1 MVNSFKFLKIL
12 KIQLKPMKRQLLN
25 MLFTVFVTAFLVI
38 PTMAQDRQLTG
49 KVTDENGSGLPG
61 ANILIKGSTRG
72 TNTDAEGS
80 FSLSMPGSGVI
91 IISSVGYTSKE
102 INITESVSNIAISL
116 DPDVRNLGEVVV
128 TALGISKDQKT
139 LSYATQVINTD
150 NFAKARELN
159 VANSLS
165 GRVAGLDI
173 VRSSSGVGGSS
184 RVVLRGDR
192 SITGNN
198 QALIVVDGVP
208 IDNSNFSPG
217 NANGGRDASDGL
229 SSINPDDI
237 ESINVLRG
245 ASATALYGSRAA
257 NGALLITTKKGAVR
271 KGIGVNINSTF
282 QMERAIELQNFQNVY
297 GQGVEGKVAPG
308 SEFSW
313 GPKMDGQQVAAWGPD
328 PENVGK
334 TYAYS
339 PQPNSYKDFYSTGTS
354 LANSVSL
361 TAGNEKVQ
369 TYFSYT
375 NTSAKGIV
383 SNNKLSR
390 HNFNFRVSS
399 QITSKLSFDG
409 KVTYL
414 SEKIDNRQQT
424 GEAYANLQRH
434 ILRLPR
440 SIALDQAKDFEY
452 VDPKTG
458 KTLQNYWNPGSNGG
472 QNPYWIKNRVTALD
486 NRDRIYGFTS
496 LNYKVTPWLTV
507 MGRAGYDKYVDKF
520 EGKWYTNTYTI
531 ADFGDYQTNFRDNSE
546 LNLDLF
552 GLISKQFGENFKLEG
567 TIGGNILQRDFVNHQ
582 TLNNG
587 LNRDNLFVT
596 TNARNSVTNRTV
608 TQTRKQ
614 GVFASADFI
623 WKDALTLSAS
633 ARNDW
638 SSTLP
643 KANQSYFFPSV
654 GAAAVLS
661 SLFNLPQA
669 ISFAKLRGSYA
680 LTGNDASPY
689 LLTQTY
695 SYIAGGTTGYIVRDN
710 VKPFPDLKPELTTAK
725 EIGLEAKFLQNRIG
739 FDLTLYVSNSKNQ
752 LFPVA
757 LTTASGWS
765 SEYINAGN
773 VQNKGVEVT
782 FNITP
787 VKTADF
793 SWSLDLNY
801 ARNVNN
807 LVKLSDRLTTLPLTN
822 DFMNFVRAEEG
833 KPLSQIYSRGFQ
845 RDDQGRVKV
854 DTTGLPLVTSGTTVR
869 LGTARPK
876 WTGGITNRFTY
887 KGFNLSFL
895 ISGRVGGVVSS
906 FTNAVIYADGVT
918 EETLAGRD
926 GMVVDGVMAD
936 GSANTKSIKAET
948 YWKFVGGRNT
958 PIGEA
963 FTYSASNIRLR
974 EATLG
979 YSLPQKML
987 GKSPFQSVSLS
998 IVGRNLFFLM
1008 NKAKGFDPELVA
1020 GSANTTVGLES
1031 FSMPSTRSLGLNLNL
1046 AF

>member
-1 MVNSFKFLKIL
+1 
-12 KIQLKPMKRQLLN
+12 MKRGLQCLL
-25 MLFTVFVTAFLVI
+25 LTLLVTALFNSVS
-38 PTMAQDRQLTG
+38 MAQDRQLTG
-49 KVTDENGSGLPG
+49 KVNDENGAGIPG
-61 ANILIKGSTRG
+61 ANILIKGTTRG
-72 TNTDAEGS
+72 TNTDAEGT
-80 FSLSMPGSGVI
+80 FTITMGATGTL
-91 IISSVGYTSKE
+91 IISSVGYSSKE
-102 INITESVSNIAISL
+102 VEVTSAVSNVNVNL
-116 DPDVRNLGEVVV
+116 EPDVRNLGEVVV
-128 TALGISKDQKT
+128 TALGISKEQKT
-139 LSYATQVINTD
+139 LSYATQMINTD
-150 NFAKARELN
+150 NFSKARELN

-271 KGIGVNINSTF
+271 KGVGVNISSTF
-282 QMERAIELQNFQNVY
+282 QMEQAMELQKFQNVY
-297 GQGVEGKVAPG
+297 GQGVEGKFQPN

-328 PENVGK
+328 PDNKGK

-375 NTSAKGIV
+375 NTSAKGVV
-383 SNNKLSR
+383 SNNKLNR
-390 HNFNFRVSS
+390 NNFNLRLSS

-414 SEKIDNRQQT
+414 SEKIENRQQT
-424 GEAYANLQRH
+424 GEAFANLQRH

-440 SIALDQAKDFEY
+440 SISLDQAKDFEY
-452 VDPKTG
+452 VDPATG

-472 QNPYWIKNRVTALD
+472 QNPYWIKNRVLALD

-496 LNYKVTPWLTV
+496 LNYKATPWLTV
-507 MGRAGYDKYVDKF
+507 MGRAGYDKYIDKF

-531 ADFGDYQTNFRDNSE
+531 ADFGDYQTNWRDNSE

-552 GLISKQFGENFKLEG
+552 ALVSKQFSENFKLDA
-567 TIGGNILQRDFVNHQ
+567 TVGGNILQRDYVNHQ

-614 GVFASADFI
+614 GVFASADLI
-623 WKDALTLSAS
+623 WRDALTLSAS

-643 KANQSYFFPSV
+643 TENQSYFFPSV

-669 ISFAKLRGSYA
+669 ISFAKIRGSYA

-689 LLTQTY
+689 LLAQTY
-695 SYIAGGTTGYIVRDN
+695 SYVAGGNTGYIVRDN
-710 VKPFPDLKPELTTAK
+710 IKPFPSLKPELTTAR

-739 FDLTLYVSNSKNQ
+739 FDVTLYSSNSKNQ
-752 LFPVA
+752 LFQVP
-757 LTTASGWS
+757 LSRASGWS
-765 SEYINAGN
+765 FEYINAGDVKN
-773 VQNKGVEVT
+773 SGIEVT
-782 FNITP
+782 FNVAPI
-787 VKTADF
+787 KTESF
-793 SWSLDLNY
+793 SWNLDLNY
-801 ARNVNN
+801 ARNVNEV
-807 LVKLSDRLTTLPLTN
+807 VKLSDRVATLPLAS

-833 KPLSQIYSRGFQ
+833 KALGQIYSRGFQ
-845 RDDQGRVKV
+845 RDDQGRIKV
-854 DTTGLPLVTSGTTVR
+854 GANGIPLVTASTTVP
-869 LGTARPK
+869 LGTSRPS
-876 WTGGITNRFTY
+876 WTGGVTNRFSY

-895 ISGRVGGVVSS
+895 ISGRIGGVVTS

-918 EETLAGRD
+918 EETLSGRD
-926 GMVVDGVMAD
+926 GMVVEGVQTD
-936 GSANTKSIKAET
+936 GSANTVSTTAEA

-979 YSLPQKML
+979 YSIPASVLA
-987 GKSPFQSVSLS
+987 KSPFQGASLS

-1031 FSMPSTRSLGLNLNL
+1031 FSMPSTRSLGVSLNLT
-1046 AF
+1046 F

>member
-1 MVNSFKFLKIL
+1 
-12 KIQLKPMKRQLLN
+12 MKRGLQCLL
-25 MLFTVFVTAFLVI
+25 LTLLVTALFNSVS
-38 PTMAQDRQLTG
+38 MAQDRQLTG
-49 KVTDENGSGLPG
+49 KVNDENGAGIPG
-61 ANILIKGSTRG
+61 ANILIKGTTRG
-72 TNTDAEGS
+72 TNTDAEGT
-80 FSLSMPGSGVI
+80 FTITMGATGTL
-91 IISSVGYTSKE
+91 IISSVGYSSKE
-102 INITESVSNIAISL
+102 VEVTSAVSNVNVNL
-116 DPDVRNLGEVVV
+116 EPDVRNLGEVVV
-128 TALGISKDQKT
+128 TALGISKEQKT
-139 LSYATQVINTD
+139 LSYATQMINTD
-150 NFAKARELN
+150 NFSKARELN

-271 KGIGVNINSTF
+271 KGVGVNISSTF
-282 QMERAIELQNFQNVY
+282 QMEQAMELQKFQNVY
-297 GQGVEGKVAPG
+297 GQGVEGKFQPN

-328 PENVGK
+328 PDNKGK

-339 PQPNSYKDFYSTGTS
+339 PQPNSYRDFYSTGTS

-375 NTSAKGIV
+375 NTSAKGVV
-383 SNNKLSR
+383 SNNKLNR
-390 HNFNFRVSS
+390 NNFNLRLSS

-414 SEKIDNRQQT
+414 SEKIENRQQT
-424 GEAYANLQRH
+424 GEAFANLQRH

-440 SIALDQAKDFEY
+440 SISLDQAKDFEY
-452 VDPKTG
+452 VDPATG

-472 QNPYWIKNRVTALD
+472 QNPYWIKNRVLALD

-496 LNYKVTPWLTV
+496 LNYKATPWLTV
-507 MGRAGYDKYVDKF
+507 MGRAGYDKYIDKF

-531 ADFGDYQTNFRDNSE
+531 ADFGDYQTNWRDNSE

-552 GLISKQFGENFKLEG
+552 ALVSKQFSENFKLDA
-567 TIGGNILQRDFVNHQ
+567 TVGGNILQRDYVNHQ

-614 GVFASADFI
+614 GVFASADLI
-623 WKDALTLSAS
+623 WRDALTLSAS

-643 KANQSYFFPSV
+643 TENQSYFFPSV

-669 ISFAKLRGSYA
+669 ISFAKIRGSYA

-689 LLTQTY
+689 LLAQTY
-695 SYIAGGTTGYIVRDN
+695 SYVAGGNTGYIVRDN
-710 VKPFPDLKPELTTAK
+710 IKPFPSLKPELTTAR

-739 FDLTLYVSNSKNQ
+739 FDVTLYSSNSKNQ
-752 LFPVA
+752 LFQVP
-757 LTTASGWS
+757 LSRASGWS
-765 SEYINAGN
+765 FEYINAGDVKN
-773 VQNKGVEVT
+773 SGIEVT
-782 FNITP
+782 FNVAPI
-787 VKTADF
+787 KTESF
-793 SWSLDLNY
+793 SWNLDLNY
-801 ARNVNN
+801 ARNVNEV
-807 LVKLSDRLTTLPLTN
+807 VKLSDRVATLPLAS

-833 KPLSQIYSRGFQ
+833 KALGQIYSRGFQ
-845 RDDQGRVKV
+845 RDDQGRIKV
-854 DTTGLPLVTSGTTVR
+854 GANGIPLVTASTTVP
-869 LGTARPK
+869 LGTSRPS
-876 WTGGITNRFTY
+876 WTGGVTNRFSY

-895 ISGRVGGVVSS
+895 ISGRIGGVVTS

-926 GMVVDGVMAD
+926 GMVVEGVQTD
-936 GSANTKSIKAET
+936 GSANTVSTTAEA

-979 YSLPQKML
+979 YSIPASVLA
-987 GKSPFQSVSLS
+987 KSPFQGASLS

-1031 FSMPSTRSLGLNLNL
+1031 FSMPSTRSLGVSLNLT
-1046 AF
+1046 F

>member
-1 MVNSFKFLKIL
+1 MSKALQFVLLTFLSVVL
-12 KIQLKPMKRQLLN
+12 FLN
-25 MLFTVFVTAFLVI
+25 TSY
-38 PTMAQDRQLTG
+38 AQDRQVTG
-49 KVTDENGSGLPG
+49 KVNDENGAGLPG
-61 ANILIKGSTRG
+61 ANVLVKGTTRG
-72 TNTDAEGS
+72 TNTDAEGN
-80 FSLSMPGSGVI
+80 FSLNISGAATL

-102 INITESVSNIAISL
+102 VAVSANMTNVTVSMDA
-116 DPDVRNLGEVVV
+116 DVRNLGEVVV
-128 TALGISKDQKT
+128 TALGISKEQKT
-139 LSYATQVINTD
+139 LSYATQMINTD
-150 NFAKARELN
+150 NFSKARELN

-173 VRSSSGVGGSS
+173 VRSSSGVGGST

-208 IDNSNFSPG
+208 IDNSNFSPADNSNFTPG
-217 NANGGRDASDGL
+217 NANGGRDVSDGI

-271 KGIGVNINSTF
+271 KGIGVSVNSTF
-282 QMERAIELQNFQNVY
+282 QMERAMELQDFQNVY
-297 GQGVEGKVAPG
+297 GQGVEGKAAAG

-313 GPKMDGQQVAAWGPD
+313 GAKMEGQQVPAWGPD
-328 PENVGK
+328 PDNKGK

-354 LANSVSL
+354 IANSVAL

-375 NTSAKGIV
+375 NTAAKGIV

-390 HNFNFRVSS
+390 HNFNFRLSS

-414 SEKIDNRQQT
+414 SEKIENRQQT
-424 GEAYANLQRH
+424 GEAFANLQRH

-440 SIALDQAKDFEY
+440 SISLEQAKDFEY

-472 QNPYWIKNRVTALD
+472 QNPYWIKNRVLALD
-486 NRDRIYGFTS
+486 NRDRVYGFTS
-496 LNYKVTPWLTV
+496 LNYKITPWFTL
-507 MGRAGYDKYVDKF
+507 MGRAGYDKYIDKF

-531 ADFGDYQTNFRDNSE
+531 ADFGDYQTNWRDNSE

-552 GLISKQFGENFKLEG
+552 GLVSKQFSEDFKLDA
-567 TIGGNILQRDFVNHQ
+567 TIGGNILKRDYVNHQ

-596 TNARNSVTNRTV
+596 TNARNSVTNRSV
-608 TQTRKQ
+608 AQTRKQ
-614 GVFASADFI
+614 GVFASADLI
-623 WKDALTLSAS
+623 WKDALTISAS

-643 KANQSYFFPSV
+643 TANQSYFFPSV
-654 GAAAVLS
+654 GAAAVLT
-661 SLFNLPQA
+661 SLFELPQA
-669 ISFAKLRGSYA
+669 ISFAKIRGSYA
-680 LTGNDASPY
+680 LTGNDAAPY

-695 SYIAGGTTGYIVRDN
+695 SYIAGGNTGYIVRDN
-710 VKPFPDLKPELTTAK
+710 VKPFPGLKPELTTAR
-725 EIGLEAKFLQNRIG
+725 EIGLEAKFLQSRIG
-739 FDLTLYVSNSKNQ
+739 FDLTLYNSNSKNQ
-752 LFPVA
+752 LFKVA
-757 LTTASGWS
+757 LSPASGWS

-782 FNITP
+782 FNVVPIRNG
-787 VKTADF
+787 DF
-793 SWSLDLNY
+793 SWNIDLNY
-801 ARNVNN
+801 ARNINKVI
-807 LVKLSDRLTTLPLTN
+807 KLSDRLSILPLTN
-822 DFMNFVRAEEG
+822 DFMNFMQAEEG
-833 KPLSQIYSRGFQ
+833 KALGQIYSRGFQ
-845 RDDQGRVKV
+845 RDEQGRIKV
-854 DTTGLPLVTSGTTVR
+854 SDKGVPLVTPGTTVS

-876 WTGGITNRFTY
+876 WTGGITNRFSY

-895 ISGRVGGVVSS
+895 VSGRIGGIVTS

-918 EETLAGRD
+918 KETLAGRD
-926 GMVVDGVMAD
+926 GMVVDGVQAD
-936 GSANTKSIKAET
+936 GSKNTVSTTAEI
-948 YWKFVGGRNT
+948 YWKAVGGRNA

-963 FTYSASNIRLR
+963 FAYSASNIRLR

-979 YSLPQKML
+979 FSLPQKIL
-987 GKSPFQSVSLS
+987 GKSPFQSASLFV
-998 IVGRNLFFLM
+998 VGRNLFFLM

-1046 AF
+1046 TF

>member
-1 MVNSFKFLKIL
+1 MQV
-12 KIQLKPMKRQLLN
+12 
-25 MLFTVFVTAFLVI
+25 AFLI
-38 PTMAQDRQLTG
+38 STSFAQDRQVTG
-49 KVTDENGSGLPG
+49 KVNDENGAGLPG
-61 ANILIKGSTRG
+61 ANVLLKGTTRG
-72 TNTDAEGS
+72 TNTDTDGN
-80 FSLSMPGSGVI
+80 FSIGINGSGVL
-91 IISSVGYTSKE
+91 IISSVGYQPKE
-102 INITESVSNIAISL
+102 VEVSSSMSNITVNL
-116 DPDVRNLGEVVV
+116 DADVRNLGEVVV
-128 TALGISKDQKT
+128 TALGISKEQKT
-139 LSYATQVINTD
+139 LSYATQMINTD
-150 NFAKARELN
+150 NFSKARELN

-184 RVVLRGDR
+184 RIVLRGDR

-208 IDNSNFSPG
+208 IDNTNFSPG

-282 QMERAIELQNFQNVY
+282 QMERAMELQNFQNVY
-297 GQGVEGKVAPG
+297 GQGVGGEAKPG

-313 GPKMDGQQVAAWGPD
+313 GAKMDGQQIPAWGPD
-328 PENVGK
+328 PANVGK

-339 PQPNSYKDFYSTGTS
+339 PQPDSYKDFYSTGTS

-361 TAGNEKVQ
+361 TAGSEKVQ

-375 NTSAKGIV
+375 NTSAKGVV

-390 HNFNFRVSS
+390 HNFNLRLSS
-399 QITSKLSFDG
+399 QINSKLSFDG

-414 SEKIDNRQQT
+414 SEKIENRQQT
-424 GEAYANLQRH
+424 GEAFANLQRH

-440 SIALDQAKDFEY
+440 SISLDQAKNFEY

-472 QNPYWIKNRVTALD
+472 QNPYWIKNRVLALD

-496 LNYKVTPWLTV
+496 INYKVTPWFTL
-507 MGRAGYDKYVDKF
+507 MGRAGYDKYIDKF

-531 ADFGDYQTNFRDNSE
+531 ADFGDYQTNWRDNSE

-552 GLISKQFGENFKLEG
+552 GLISKQFGADFKLEG
-567 TIGGNILQRDFVNHQ
+567 TLGGNILKRDYVNHQ

-614 GVFASADFI
+614 GVFASADLI
-623 WKDALTLSAS
+623 WKDALTISAS

-661 SLFNLPQA
+661 SLFELPQA
-669 ISFAKLRGSYA
+669 VSFAKLRASYA
-680 LTGNDASPY
+680 LTGNDAAPY
-689 LLTQTY
+689 LLAQTY
-695 SYIAGGTTGYIVRDN
+695 SYIAGGTSGYIVRDN
-710 VKPFPDLKPELTTAK
+710 IKPFPSLKPELTTAK

-739 FDLTLYVSNSKNQ
+739 FDLGFYVSNSKNQ
-752 LFPVA
+752 LFSVP
-757 LTTASGWS
+757 LSTASGWS
-765 SEYINAGN
+765 SEYINAGD
-773 VQNKGVEVT
+773 VQNKGIELT

-787 VKTADF
+787 VKTSEF
-793 SWSLDLNY
+793 LWSIDLNY
-801 ARNVNN
+801 ARNVNK
-807 LVKLSDRLTTLPLTN
+807 LIKLSDRLSTLPLSS
-822 DFMNFVRAEEG
+822 DFMNFTRAEEG
-833 KPLSQIYSRGFQ
+833 KALGQIYSRGFQ
-845 RDDQGRVKV
+845 RDEQGRVKV
-854 DTTGLPLVTSGTTVR
+854 DTTGLPFVTSGTTVA
-869 LGTARPK
+869 LGTSRPK
-876 WTGGITNRFTY
+876 WTGGISNRFAY

-895 ISGRVGGVVSS
+895 ISGRIGGVATS

-926 GMVVDGVMAD
+926 GMVVEGVTKD

-948 YWKFVGGRNT
+948 YWKAIGGRNT

-979 YSLPQKML
+979 YSLPQKIV
-987 GKSPFQSVSLS
+987 GRSPFQSVSLS

>member
-1 MVNSFKFLKIL
+1 
-12 KIQLKPMKRQLLN
+12 
-25 MLFTVFVTAFLVI
+25 
-38 PTMAQDRQLTG
+38 MAQDRQLTG
-49 KVTDENGSGLPG
+49 KVNDENGTGIPG

-80 FSLSMPGSGVI
+80 FTITMGSTGTL

-102 INITESVSNIAISL
+102 VDVTASTSNVSVAL
-116 DPDVRNLGEVVV
+116 EPDVRNLGEVVV
-128 TALGISKDQKT
+128 TALGISKEQKT
-139 LSYATQVINTD
+139 LSYATQMINTD
-150 NFAKARELN
+150 NFSKARELN

-208 IDNSNFSPG
+208 IDNSNFSPA

-271 KGIGVNINSTF
+271 KGVGVNISSTF
-282 QMERAIELQNFQNVY
+282 QMEQAMELQKFQNVY
-297 GQGVEGKVAPG
+297 GQGVEGKFQPN

-328 PENVGK
+328 PDNKGK

-339 PQPNSYKDFYSTGTS
+339 PQPDSYKDFYSTGTS

-375 NTSAKGIV
+375 NTSAKGVV

-390 HNFNFRVSS
+390 NNFNLRLSS

-414 SEKIDNRQQT
+414 SEKIENRQQT
-424 GEAYANLQRH
+424 GEAFANLQRH

-452 VDPKTG
+452 VDPATG

-472 QNPYWIKNRVTALD
+472 QNPYWIKNRVLALD

-496 LNYKVTPWLTV
+496 LNYKATPWLTV
-507 MGRAGYDKYVDKF
+507 MGRAGYDKYIDKF

-531 ADFGDYQTNFRDNSE
+531 ADFGDYQTNWRDNSE

-552 GLISKQFGENFKLEG
+552 ALVSKQFGENFKLDA
-567 TIGGNILQRDFVNHQ
+567 TVGGNILQRDYVNHQ

-614 GVFASADFI
+614 GVFASADLI
-623 WKDALTLSAS
+623 WRDALTVSAS

-643 KANQSYFFPSV
+643 TANQSYFFPSV

-661 SLFNLPQA
+661 SLFQLPQA
-669 ISFAKLRGSYA
+669 ISFAKIRGSYA

-689 LLTQTY
+689 LLAQTY
-695 SYIAGGTTGYIVRDN
+695 SYVAGGNTGFIVRDN
-710 VKPFPDLKPELTTAK
+710 IKPFPDLKPELTTAR

-739 FDLTLYVSNSKNQ
+739 FDLTLYSSNSKNQ
-752 LFPVA
+752 LFQVP
-757 LTTASGWS
+757 LSRASGWS
-765 SEYINAGN
+765 FEYINAGN
-773 VQNKGVEVT
+773 VKNSGIELT
-782 FNITP
+782 FNIAP
-787 VKTADF
+787 VKTENF
-793 SWSLDLNY
+793 SWNLDLNY
-801 ARNVNN
+801 ARNVNKV
-807 LVKLSDRLTTLPLTN
+807 VKLSDRVATLPLAS

-833 KPLSQIYSRGFQ
+833 KALGQIYSRGYQ
-845 RDDQGRVKV
+845 RDDQGRIKV
-854 DTTGLPLVTSGTTVR
+854 GKNGIPLVTASTTVP
-869 LGTARPK
+869 LGTSRPS
-876 WTGGITNRFTY
+876 WTGGVTNRFSY

-895 ISGRVGGVVSS
+895 ISGRIGGVVTS

-926 GMVVDGVMAD
+926 GMVVEGVQTD
-936 GSANTKSIKAET
+936 GSASTVSTTAEA

-979 YSLPQKML
+979 YSIPAGVLA
-987 GKSPFQSVSLS
+987 KSPFQGASLS
-998 IVGRNLFFLM
+998 LVGRNLFFLM

-1031 FSMPSTRSLGLNLNL
+1031 FSMPSTRSLGVSLNLT
-1046 AF
+1046 F

>member
-1 MVNSFKFLKIL
+1 MRRTLRV
-12 KIQLKPMKRQLLN
+12 MLLTL
-25 MLFTVFVTAFLVI
+25 MQVVFFIYTSE
-38 PTMAQDRQLTG
+38 AQDRQVTG
-49 KVTDENGSGLPG
+49 KVNDENGAGLPG
-61 ANILIKGSTRG
+61 ANILIKGTTRG
-72 TNTDAEGS
+72 TNTDTEGN
-80 FSLSMPGSGVI
+80 FSLSIDGSGILIV
-91 IISSVGYTSKE
+91 SSVGYSSKE
-102 INITESVSNIAISL
+102 ISVTPSVSNLTISL
-116 DPDVRNLGEVVV
+116 DPDIRNLGEVVV
-128 TALGISKDQKT
+128 TALGISKEQKT
-139 LSYATQVINTD
+139 LSYATQVINTE
-150 NFAKARELN
+150 NFSKARELN

-208 IDNSNFSPG
+208 IDNSNFSPTNG
-217 NANGGRDASDGL
+217 NGGRDASDGL

-257 NGALLITTKKGAVR
+257 NGALLITTKKGTVR

-282 QMERAIELQNFQNVY
+282 QAENAMQLQNFQNVY
-297 GQGVEGKVAPG
+297 GQGVEGKFFPN

-328 PENVGK
+328 PETQGK
-334 TYAYS
+334 TFAYS
-339 PQPNSYKDFYSTGTS
+339 PNPNSYKDFYSTGTS
-354 LANSVSL
+354 FANSLSL

-375 NTSAKGIV
+375 NTNAKGIV

-390 HNFNFRVSS
+390 HNFNLRLSS
-399 QITSKLSFDG
+399 QINSKLSFDG
-409 KVTYL
+409 KITYL

-424 GEAYANLQRH
+424 GESFANLQRH

-440 SIALDQAKDFEY
+440 SISLEQAQNYDY
-452 VDPKTG
+452 VDPSTG
-458 KTLQNYWNPGSNGG
+458 QLKQNYWNPGSNGG
-472 QNPYWIKNRVTALD
+472 QNPYWIKNRVLAID

-496 LNYKVTPWLTV
+496 LNYKLTPWFTL
-507 MGRAGYDKYVDKF
+507 MGRAGYDKYIDKF

-531 ADFGDYQTNFRDNSE
+531 ADFGDYQTNWRDNSE

-552 GLISKQFGENFKLEG
+552 GLVSKQFSEDFKLEA
-567 TIGGNILQRDFVNHQ
+567 TIGGNILQRDYVNHQ
-582 TLNNG
+582 TLNNQ
-587 LNRDNLFVT
+587 LNRENLFVT
-596 TNARNSVTNRTV
+596 TNARNSVTNRTI

-623 WKDALTLSAS
+623 WKDALTVSAS

-643 KANQSYFFPSV
+643 KENQSYFFPSV

-661 SLFNLPQA
+661 SLFQLPAA
-669 ISFAKLRGSYA
+669 ISFAKVRGSYA
-680 LTGNDASPY
+680 LTGNDARPY
-689 LLTQTY
+689 LLAQTY
-695 SYIAGGTTGYIVRDN
+695 SYVAGGANGYIIRDN
-710 VKPFPDLKPELTTAK
+710 IKPFPDLKPEITTAQ
-725 EIGLEAKFLQNRIG
+725 EVGLELKLFKNRIG
-739 FDLTLYVSNSKNQ
+739 LDLSLYKSNSKNQ
-752 LFPVA
+752 LFELA
-757 LTTASGWS
+757 LPPASGWTTQ
-765 SEYINAGN
+765 YINAGN
-773 VQNKGVEVT
+773 VQNKGIELT
-782 FNITP
+782 MSLAP
-787 VKTADF
+787 VKLNNFT
-793 SWSLDLNY
+793 WNIDLNY
-801 ARNVNN
+801 ARNVNK
-807 LVKLSDRLTTLPLTN
+807 VIKLSDELKILPLTS
-822 DFMNFVRAEEG
+822 DFMNFMRAEEG
-833 KPLSQIYSRGFQ
+833 EPLGQIYSRGFA
-845 RDDQGRVKV
+845 RDNQGRVIV
-854 DTTGLPLVTSGTTVR
+854 NPTGLPKVSDGTTVP
-869 LGTARPK
+869 LGTSRPD
-876 WTGGITNRFTY
+876 WTGGVTNRFSY

-895 ISGRVGGVVSS
+895 ISGRIGGVVTS

-926 GMVVDGVMAD
+926 GMVVEGVQAD
-936 GSANTKSIKAET
+936 GSANTVSITSEA

-979 YSLPQKML
+979 YSLPQSVI
-987 GKSPFQSVSLS
+987 GKSPFQAVSLS
-998 IVGRNLFFLM
+998 LVGRNLFFLM

-1031 FSMPSTRSLGLNLNL
+1031 FSMPPTRTIGVSLNLS
-1046 AF
+1046 F

>member
-1 MVNSFKFLKIL
+1 MRRTLRV
-12 KIQLKPMKRQLLN
+12 MLLTL
-25 MLFTVFVTAFLVI
+25 MQVAFL
-38 PTMAQDRQLTG
+38 TYTSQAQDRQITG
-49 KVTDENGSGLPG
+49 RVADENGAGLPG
-61 ANILIKGSTRG
+61 ANILIKGTTRG
-72 TNTDAEGS
+72 TNTDAEGN
-80 FSLSMPGSGVI
+80 FSMSINGSGVLI
-91 IISSVGYTSKE
+91 VSSVGYSPKE
-102 INITESVSNIAISL
+102 VSVTAAVSNLTISL

-128 TALGISKDQKT
+128 TALGISKEQKT
-139 LSYATQVINTD
+139 LSYATQMINTD
-150 NFAKARELN
+150 NFSKARELN

-217 NANGGRDASDGL
+217 SANGGRDASDGL

-257 NGALLITTKKGAVR
+257 NGALLITTRKGTVR
-271 KGIGVNINSTF
+271 KGIGVNISSTF
-282 QMERAIELQNFQNVY
+282 QAENAMELQNFQNVY
-297 GQGVEGKVAPG
+297 GQGVEGKFFPN

-328 PENVGK
+328 PETVGK
-334 TYAYS
+334 TFAYS
-339 PQPNSYKDFYSTGTS
+339 PNPNSYKDFYSTGTS
-354 LANSVSL
+354 FANSISL

-375 NTSAKGIV
+375 NTNAKGIV
-383 SNNKLSR
+383 SNNKLGR
-390 HNFNFRVSS
+390 HNFNLRLSS
-399 QITSKLSFDG
+399 QLNSKLSFDG
-409 KVTYL
+409 KITYL
-414 SEKIDNRQQT
+414 SEKIENRQQT
-424 GEAYANLQRH
+424 GEAFANLQRH

-440 SIALDQAKDFEY
+440 SISLEQAQNYDY
-452 VDPKTG
+452 VDPSTG
-458 KTLQNYWNPGSNGG
+458 QLKQNYWNPGSNGG
-472 QNPYWIKNRVTALD
+472 QNPYWIKNRVLALD

-496 LNYKVTPWLTV
+496 LNYKVTPWFTL
-507 MGRAGYDKYVDKF
+507 MGRAGYDKYIDKF

-531 ADFGDYQTNFRDNSE
+531 ADFGDYQTNWRDNAE

-552 GLISKQFGENFKLEG
+552 GLVSKQFGENFKLEA
-567 TIGGNILQRDFVNHQ
+567 TIGGNILQRDYVNHQ
-582 TLNNG
+582 TLNNQ
-587 LNRDNLFVT
+587 LNRENLFVT
-596 TNARNSVTNRTV
+596 TNARNSVTNRTI

-623 WKDALTLSAS
+623 WKDALTISAS

-643 KANQSYFFPSV
+643 KENQSYFFPSV

-661 SLFNLPQA
+661 SLFQLPEV
-669 ISFAKLRGSYA
+669 ISFAKVRGSYA
-680 LTGNDASPY
+680 LTGNDARPY

-695 SYIAGGTTGYIVRDN
+695 SYVAGGANGYIIRDN
-710 VKPFPDLKPELTTAK
+710 IKPFPDLKPEITTAQ
-725 EIGLEAKFLQNRIG
+725 EIGLELKLLKNRIG
-739 FDLTLYVSNSKNQ
+739 FDLSLYKSNSKNQ
-752 LFPVA
+752 LFELA
-757 LTTASGWS
+757 LPPASGWTTQ
-765 SEYINAGN
+765 YINAGN
-773 VQNKGVEVT
+773 VQNKGIELTMNLV
-782 FNITP
+782 P
-787 VKTADF
+787 VKLDNF
-793 SWSLDLNY
+793 SWNIDLNY
-801 ARNVNN
+801 ARNVNK
-807 LVKLSDRLTTLPLTN
+807 VIKLSDELKILPLAS
-822 DFMNFVRAEEG
+822 DFMNFMRAEEG
-833 KPLSQIYSRGFQ
+833 KPLGQIYSRGFA
-845 RDDQGRVKV
+845 RDPQGRVIV
-854 DTTGLPLVTSGTTVR
+854 NPNGLPKVSDGTTVP
-869 LGTARPK
+869 LGTSRPD
-876 WTGGITNRFTY
+876 WTGGLTNRFSY

-895 ISGRVGGVVSS
+895 ISGRIGGVVTS

-926 GMVVDGVMAD
+926 GMVVEGVQAD
-936 GSANTKSIKAET
+936 GSPNNVSTTAEA

-979 YSLPQKML
+979 YSLPQSVI
-987 GKSPFQSVSLS
+987 GKSPFQTVTLSL
-998 IVGRNLFFLM
+998 VGRNLFFLM

-1031 FSMPSTRSLGLNLNL
+1031 FSMPPSRTVGVSLNLS
-1046 AF
+1046 F

>member
-1 MVNSFKFLKIL
+1 MRKTLQFVLLTFLSAV
-12 KIQLKPMKRQLLN
+12 
-25 MLFTVFVTAFLVI
+25 LFINTSQ
-38 PTMAQDRQLTG
+38 AQDRQVSG
-49 KVTDENGSGLPG
+49 KVNDENGAGLPG
-61 ANILIKGSTRG
+61 ANVLVKGTTRG
-72 TNTDAEGS
+72 TNTDAEGN
-80 FSLSMPGSGVI
+80 FSLNISGAATL

-102 INITESVSNIAISL
+102 VAVSESMTNVTVSMDA
-116 DPDVRNLGEVVV
+116 DVRNLGEVVV
-128 TALGISKDQKT
+128 TALGISKEQKT
-139 LSYATQVINTD
+139 LSYATQMINTD
-150 NFAKARELN
+150 NFSKARELN

-184 RVVLRGDR
+184 RIVLRGDR

-271 KGIGVNINSTF
+271 KGIGVNVNSTF
-282 QMERAIELQNFQNVY
+282 QIERAMELQNFQNVY
-297 GQGVEGKVAPG
+297 GQGVGGEAKPG

-313 GPKMDGQQVAAWGPD
+313 GAKMEGQQIPAWGPD
-328 PENVGK
+328 PANVGK
-334 TYAYS
+334 TYTYS

-361 TAGNEKVQ
+361 TAGSEKVQ

-375 NTSAKGIV
+375 NTTAKGIV

-390 HNFNFRVSS
+390 HNFNLRLSS
-399 QITSKLSFDG
+399 QFTSKLSFDG

-424 GEAYANLQRH
+424 GEAFANLQRH

-440 SIALDQAKDFEY
+440 SISLDQAKDFEY

-472 QNPYWIKNRVTALD
+472 QNPYWIKNRVIALD

-496 LNYKVTPWLTV
+496 LNYKITPWFTL
-507 MGRAGYDKYVDKF
+507 MGRAGYDKYIDKF

-531 ADFGDYQTNFRDNSE
+531 ADFGDYQTNWRDNSE

-552 GLISKQFGENFKLEG
+552 GLISKQFGTDFKLEG
-567 TIGGNILQRDFVNHQ
+567 TVGGNILKRDFINHQ

-614 GVFASADFI
+614 GVFASADLI
-623 WKDALTLSAS
+623 WKDALTISAS

-654 GAAAVLS
+654 GAAAILS
-661 SLFNLPQA
+661 SLFQLPQA
-669 ISFAKLRGSYA
+669 VSFAKIRASYA

-739 FDLTLYVSNSKNQ
+739 FDLGLYVSNSKNQ

-757 LTTASGWS
+757 LSTASGWS

-773 VQNKGVEVT
+773 VQNKGVELT
-782 FNITP
+782 FNVTP

-793 SWSLDLNY
+793 SWSIDLNY
-801 ARNVNN
+801 ARNVNK
-807 LVKLSDRLTTLPLTN
+807 LVKLSDRLTTLPLSN
-822 DFMNFVRAEEG
+822 DFMNFMRAEEG
-833 KPLSQIYSRGFQ
+833 KALGQIYSRGFQ
-845 RDDQGRVKV
+845 RDDQGRIKV
-854 DTTGLPLVTSGTTVR
+854 DTTGLPLVTSGTTVP
-869 LGTARPK
+869 LGTSRPK
-876 WTGGITNRFTY
+876 WTGGISNRFTY

-895 ISGRVGGVVSS
+895 ISGRVGGVVTS

-918 EETLAGRD
+918 EETLAGRS
-926 GMVVDGVMAD
+926 GMVVEGVKAD
-936 GSANTKSIKAET
+936 GSANTKSITAET

-974 EATLG
+974 EATFG
-979 YSLPQKML
+979 YTLPQKL
-987 GKSPFQSVSLS
+987 IGRSPFQSISLS

>member
-1 MVNSFKFLKIL
+1 MRKTLQCV
-12 KIQLKPMKRQLLN
+12 LLTF
-25 MLFTVFVTAFLVI
+25 MQVAFLI
-38 PTMAQDRQLTG
+38 STSFAQDRQVTG
-49 KVTDENGSGLPG
+49 KVNDENGAGLPG
-61 ANILIKGSTRG
+61 ANVLLKGTTRG
-72 TNTDAEGS
+72 TNTDTDGN
-80 FSLSMPGSGVI
+80 FSIGINGSGVL
-91 IISSVGYTSKE
+91 IISSVGYQPKE
-102 INITESVSNIAISL
+102 VEVSSSMSNITVNL
-116 DPDVRNLGEVVV
+116 DADVRNLGEVVV
-128 TALGISKDQKT
+128 TALGISKEQKT
-139 LSYATQVINTD
+139 LSYATQMINTD
-150 NFAKARELN
+150 NFSKARELN

-173 VRSSSGVGGSS
+173 VRSSSGVGGST

-208 IDNSNFSPG
+208 IDNSNVSLADNSNLTPG

-257 NGALLITTKKGAVR
+257 NGALLITTKKGVVR

-282 QMERAIELQNFQNVY
+282 QAERAMVLQKFQNVY
-297 GQGVEGKVAPG
+297 GQGVEGKFFPN

-328 PENVGK
+328 PANKGK

-339 PQPNSYKDFYSTGTS
+339 PNPDSYKDFYSTGTS
-354 LANSVSL
+354 LANSISL
-361 TAGNEKVQ
+361 TAGTEKVQ

-375 NTSAKGIV
+375 NTHAKGIV
-383 SNNKLSR
+383 SNNKLDR
-390 HNFNFRVSS
+390 HNFNFRLTS

-409 KVTYL
+409 KITYFN
-414 SEKIDNRQQT
+414 EDIKNKQQT
-424 GEAYANLQRH
+424 GEAFANLQRH

-440 SIALDQAKDFEY
+440 SISLEQAQDFEY
-452 VDPKTG
+452 LDPASG

-472 QNPYWIKNRVTALD
+472 QNPYWIKNRVLADDT
-486 NRDRIYGFTS
+486 RDRIYGFTS
-496 LNYKVTPWLTV
+496 LSYKFLPWLTV
-507 MGRAGYDKYVDKF
+507 MGRAGYDKYINKF

-531 ADFGDYQTNFRDNSE
+531 ADFGDYQTNWRENGE

-552 GLISKQFGENFKLEG
+552 ALISKQLGSDFKIDATL
-567 TIGGNILQRDFVNHQ
+567 GGNILKRDYLNHS

-587 LNRDNLFVT
+587 LNRENFFVT

-608 TQTRKQ
+608 AQARKQ
-614 GVFASADFI
+614 GLFASADFI

-654 GAAAVLS
+654 GVAAVLS

-669 ISFAKLRGSYA
+669 ISFAKVRGSLA
-680 LTGNDASPY
+680 QTGNDGLPG
-689 LLTQTY
+689 LLVQTY
-695 SYIAGGTTGYIVRDN
+695 SYIAGGANGYIIRDDT
-710 VKPFPDLKPELTTAK
+710 KPFPDLKPELTTSQ

-739 FDLTLYVSNSKNQ
+739 FDLTFYNSNSKNQ
-752 LFPVA
+752 LYKVPIPP
-757 LTTASGWS
+757 ASGWS
-765 SEYINAGN
+765 FEYINAGN
-773 VQNKGVEVT
+773 VRNQGIELTLNLV
-782 FNITP
+782 P
-787 VKTADF
+787 VKTGDF
-793 SWSLDLNY
+793 SWNIDLNY
-801 ARNVNN
+801 ARNINKVIELAPNQKT
-807 LVKLSDRLTTLPLTN
+807 LTLSS
-822 DFMNFVRAEEG
+822 DFMNFMRAEEG
-833 KPLSQIYSRGFQ
+833 RALGQIYSRGFL
-845 RDDQGRVKV
+845 RDGEGRIVVNDKGIPRVTDQ
-854 DTTGLPLVTSGTTVR
+854 TTVP
-869 LGTARPK
+869 LGTSRPT
-876 WTGGITNRFTY
+876 WTGGVSNRFSY
-887 KGFNLSFL
+887 KGINLSFL
-895 ISGRVGGVVSS
+895 VSGRIGGVVTS

-926 GMVVDGVMAD
+926 GFVVDGVQAD
-936 GSANTKSIKAET
+936 GSKNTVSTTAEA

-974 EATLG
+974 ELTLG
-979 YSLPQKML
+979 YSLPQKII
-987 GKSPFQSVSLS
+987 GKSPFQTVSLS
-998 IVGRNLFFLM
+998 LVGRNLFFIM

-1020 GSANTTVGLES
+1020 GSSNTTVGLES
-1031 FSMPSTRSLGLNLNL
+1031 FSMPATRSLGLNLNL
-1046 AF
+1046 SF

>member
-1 MVNSFKFLKIL
+1 
-12 KIQLKPMKRQLLN
+12 MKRGLQCLL
-25 MLFTVFVTAFLVI
+25 LTLLVTALFNSVS
-38 PTMAQDRQLTG
+38 MAQDRQLTG
-49 KVTDENGSGLPG
+49 KVNDENGAGIPG
-61 ANILIKGSTRG
+61 ANILIKGTTRG
-72 TNTDAEGS
+72 TNTDAEGT
-80 FSLSMPGSGVI
+80 FTITMGATGTL
-91 IISSVGYTSKE
+91 IISSVGYSSKE
-102 INITESVSNIAISL
+102 IDVTSSVSNINVNL
-116 DPDVRNLGEVVV
+116 EPDVRNLGEVVV
-128 TALGISKDQKT
+128 TALGISKEQKT
-139 LSYATQVINTD
+139 LSYATQMINTD
-150 NFAKARELN
+150 NFSKARELN

-208 IDNSNFSPG
+208 IDNSNFSPT

-245 ASATALYGSRAA
+245 ASATALYGSRAS

-271 KGIGVNINSTF
+271 RGIGVNINSTF
-282 QMERAIELQNFQNVY
+282 QVEQAMELQKFQNVY
-297 GQGVEGKVAPG
+297 GQGVEGKFQPN

-313 GPKMDGQQVAAWGPD
+313 GPKMDGQQVQAWGPD
-328 PENVGK
+328 PDNKGK

-339 PQPNSYKDFYSTGTS
+339 PQPDSYKDFYSTGTS

-375 NTSAKGIV
+375 NTSAKGVV

-390 HNFNFRVSS
+390 HNFNLRLSS

-414 SEKIDNRQQT
+414 SEKIENRQQT
-424 GEAYANLQRH
+424 GEAFANLQRH

-440 SIALDQAKDFEY
+440 SISLEQAKDFEY
-452 VDPKTG
+452 VDPATG

-472 QNPYWIKNRVTALD
+472 QNPYWIKNRVLAVD

-496 LNYKVTPWLTV
+496 LNYKATPWLTV
-507 MGRAGYDKYVDKF
+507 MGRAGYDKYIDKF

-531 ADFGDYQTNFRDNSE
+531 ADFGDYQTNWRDNSE

-552 GLISKQFGENFKLEG
+552 ALVSKQFGENFKLDA
-567 TIGGNILQRDFVNHQ
+567 TVGGNILQRDYVNHQ

-596 TNARNSVTNRTV
+596 TNARNSVTNRTI

-614 GVFASADFI
+614 GVFASADLI
-623 WKDALTLSAS
+623 WRDALTISAS

-643 KANQSYFFPSV
+643 TENQSYFFPSA
-654 GAAAVLS
+654 GAAAVLT
-661 SLFNLPQA
+661 SLFNLPQV
-669 ISFAKLRGSYA
+669 ISFAKIRGSYA
-680 LTGNDASPY
+680 LTGNDANPY
-689 LLTQTY
+689 LLAQTY
-695 SYIAGGTTGYIVRDN
+695 SYVAGGNTGFIVRDN
-710 VKPFPDLKPELTTAK
+710 IKPFPDLKPELTTAR

-739 FDLTLYVSNSKNQ
+739 FDLTLYSSNSKNQ
-752 LFPVA
+752 LFQVP
-757 LTTASGWS
+757 LSRASGWS
-765 SEYINAGN
+765 FEYINAGN
-773 VQNKGVEVT
+773 VKNSGIELT
-782 FNITP
+782 FNVVPI
-787 VKTADF
+787 KMENF
-793 SWSLDLNY
+793 SWNIDLNY
-801 ARNVNN
+801 ARNVNEV
-807 LVKLSDRLTTLPLTN
+807 VKLSDRVATLPLAS

-833 KPLSQIYSRGFQ
+833 KALGQIYSRGYQ
-845 RDDQGRVKV
+845 RDDQNRIKV
-854 DTTGLPLVTSGTTVR
+854 GTNGIPLVTSSTTVP
-869 LGTARPK
+869 LGTSRPT
-876 WTGGITNRFTY
+876 WTGGITNRLSY

-895 ISGRVGGVVSS
+895 ISGRIGGVVTS

-926 GMVVDGVMAD
+926 GMVVEGVQAD
-936 GSANTKSIKAET
+936 GSLNTVSTTAEA

-979 YSLPQKML
+979 YSIPQSVL
-987 GKSPFQSVSLS
+987 AKSPFQGASLS
-998 IVGRNLFFLM
+998 LVGRNLFFLM

-1031 FSMPSTRSLGLNLNL
+1031 FSMPSTRSLGVSLNLT
-1046 AF
+1046 F

>member
-1 MVNSFKFLKIL
+1 MSKALQFVLLTFLSAV
-12 KIQLKPMKRQLLN
+12 
-25 MLFTVFVTAFLVI
+25 LFINTSH
-38 PTMAQDRQLTG
+38 AQDRQVTG
-49 KVTDENGSGLPG
+49 KVNDENGAGLPG
-61 ANILIKGSTRG
+61 ANVLVKGTTRG
-72 TNTDAEGS
+72 TNTDAEGN
-80 FSLSMPGSGVI
+80 FSLNINGAATL

-102 INITESVSNIAISL
+102 VAVSENMTNVTVSMDA
-116 DPDVRNLGEVVV
+116 DVRNLGEVVV
-128 TALGISKDQKT
+128 TALGISKEQKT
-139 LSYATQVINTD
+139 LSYATQMINTD
-150 NFAKARELN
+150 NFSKARELN

-257 NGALLITTKKGAVR
+257 NGALLITTKKGVSR
-271 KGIGVNINSTF
+271 KGIGVSINSTF
-282 QMERAIELQNFQNVY
+282 QVEKAMEMQNFQNVY
-297 GQGVEGKVAPG
+297 GQGVEGKFFPN

-328 PENVGK
+328 PANKGK

-339 PQPNSYKDFYSTGTS
+339 PNPDSYKDFYSTGTS

-361 TAGNEKVQ
+361 NAGNERVQ

-375 NTSAKGIV
+375 NTHAKGVV
-383 SNNKLSR
+383 SNNKLDR
-390 HNFNFRVSS
+390 HNFNLRLSS
-399 QITSKLSFDG
+399 QVTSKLSFDG
-409 KVTYL
+409 KITYL
-414 SEKIDNRQQT
+414 NENIENRQQT
-424 GEAYANLQRH
+424 GEAFANLQRH

-440 SIALDQAKDFEY
+440 SISLEQAQDYEY
-452 VDPKTG
+452 IDPSSG
-458 KTLQNYWNPGSNGG
+458 RLLQNYWNPGSNGG
-472 QNPYWIKNRVTALD
+472 QNPYWIKNRVLADDT
-486 NRDRIYGFTS
+486 RDRIYGFTQ
-496 LNYKVTPWLTV
+496 LNYKFLPWLTV
-507 MGRAGYDKYVDKF
+507 MARAGYDKYIDKF

-531 ADFGDYQTNFRDNSE
+531 ADFGDYQTNWRDNSE

-552 GLISKQFGENFKLEG
+552 ALISKPIGEDFKIDA
-567 TIGGNILQRDFVNHQ
+567 TVGGNVLKRDFVNHQ

-614 GVFASADFI
+614 GVFAQADFI

-661 SLFNLPQA
+661 SLFNMPQA
-669 ISFAKLRGSYA
+669 ISFMKIRGSIA
-680 LTGNDASPY
+680 QTGNDASPY
-689 LLTQTY
+689 LLAQTY
-695 SYIAGGTTGYIVRDN
+695 SYIAGGANGYIIRDDT
-710 VKPFPDLKPELTTAK
+710 KPFPDLKPELTNAQ

-739 FDLTLYVSNSKNQ
+739 FDLTLYNSNSKNQ
-752 LFPVA
+752 LFRVSIPP
-757 LTTASGWS
+757 ASGWS
-765 SEYINAGN
+765 FQYINAGDVN
-773 VQNKGVEVT
+773 NKGIELTMNLV
-782 FNITP
+782 P
-787 VKTADF
+787 VKAANFTWNLDF
-793 SWSLDLNY
+793 NY
-801 ARNVNN
+801 ARNVNKVITLAPN
-807 LVKLSDRLTTLPLTN
+807 LKTLPLSN
-822 DFMNFVRAEEG
+822 DFMNFMRAEEG
-833 KPLSQIYSRGFQ
+833 RALGQIYSRGFQ
-845 RDDQGRVKV
+845 RDDQGRIKV
-854 DTTGLPLVTSGTTVR
+854 GKNGIPLVTSGTTVP
-869 LGTARPK
+869 LGTSRPT
-876 WTGGITNRFTY
+876 WTGGVTNRFSY
-887 KGFNLSFL
+887 KGVNLSFL
-895 ISGRVGGVVSS
+895 ISGRIGGVVTS

-926 GMVVDGVMAD
+926 GMVVDGVQED
-936 GSANTKSIKAET
+936 GSKNTVSTTAEA

-958 PIGEA
+958 PIGEV

-974 EATLG
+974 ELTLG
-979 YSLPQKML
+979 YSLPQKL
-987 GKSPFQSVSLS
+987 IGKSPFQNVSLS
-998 IVGRNLFFLM
+998 LVGRNLFFIM

-1020 GSANTTVGLES
+1020 GSGNTTVGLES
-1031 FSMPSTRSLGLNLNL
+1031 FSMPTTRSLGLNLNL
-1046 AF
+1046 SF